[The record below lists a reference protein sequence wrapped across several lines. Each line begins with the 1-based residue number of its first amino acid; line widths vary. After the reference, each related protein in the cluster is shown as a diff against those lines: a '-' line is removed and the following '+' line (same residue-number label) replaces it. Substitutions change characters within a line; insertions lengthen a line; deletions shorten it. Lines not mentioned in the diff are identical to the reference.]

1 MPRRISPDTGRAFEA
16 GHRHHHG
23 RGRLRSQ
30 ATCARAHRVASRG
43 LRNIVPGVDSIYR
56 WEGTIAE
63 EGEQI
68 LLIKTVEERLDE
80 LKVALFQ
87 RHPYEVPEF
96 VVLAI
101 DQI

>member
-1 MPRRISPDTGRAFEA
+1 LKPVIVVTTVGA
-16 GHRHHHG
+16 GFDPKPLARELIES
-23 RGRLRSQ
+23 RL
-30 ATCARAHRVASRG
+30 AGCV
-43 LRNIVPGVDSIYR
+43 NIVPGVESIYR
-56 WEGTIAE
+56 WEGAIAE

-87 RHPYEVPEF
+87 RHPYDVPEF

-101 DQI
+101 DQIRGPYLDWLIHSL